1 MAGRGGPRPRGGIEV
16 RLVYDHMPTISRSA
30 RYKASQIVRDTA
42 FSILLLARHAMMGP
56 KHGNVCQKPGRT
68 PSAGRVHQASAPGE
82 APAIDLGNLINSLDV
97 EIVSDLTARVTVG
110 AEYGSPLEFGTV
122 DGKIAPRPY
131 LRPAVAQMRA
141 AFFRAIREVVH
152 G

>member
-1 MAGRGGPRPRGGIEV
+1 MARRGGPRPRGGIEV

-56 KHGNVCQKPGRT
+56 KHGKVYQK
-68 PSAGRVHQASAPGE
+68 AGRVHQPSAPGE
-82 APAIDLGNLINSLDV
+82 APAIDLGNLINSLAV

-131 LRPAVAQMRA
+131 LRPAVAQVRA

>member
-1 MAGRGGPRPRGGIEV
+1 MARRGGPRPRGGIEV

-56 KHGNVCQKPGRT
+56 KHGKVYQK
-68 PSAGRVHQASAPGE
+68 AGRVHQASAPGE
-82 APAIDLGNLINSLDV
+82 APAIDLGNLLNSLAV

>member
-1 MAGRGGPRPRGGIEV
+1 MARRGGIEV

-56 KHGNVCQKPGRT
+56 KHGKVYQKP
-68 PSAGRVHQASAPGE
+68 GRVHQASAPGE
-82 APAIDLGNLINSLDV
+82 APAIDLGNLINSLNV

-122 DGKIAPRPY
+122 DGRVAPRPF
-131 LRPAVAQMRA
+131 LRPAAAQVRA

-152 G
+152 E